1 MPVRGR
7 DKNPVEVRPGLV
19 RTVLSRGEN
28 LMLVEVSMR
37 KGVALQEHSHPH
49 EQVTY
54 IVHGT
59 IRVVVDDEEMV
70 LTAGE
75 SCHVPP
81 DVPHMAEALADVMVI
96 DAFSPPR
103 EDYWRDSLAQD
114 LG

>member
-37 KGVALQEHSHPH
+37 KGVALQEHS
-49 EQVTY
+49 V
-54 IVHGT
+54 VHGT
-59 IRVVVDDEEMV
+59 IRAVVDDEEMV

-103 EDYWRDSLAQD
+103 EDY
-114 LG
+114 